1 MKRSFIP
8 VFAALLA
15 LATACGGGG
24 ASESLGNNGGGS
36 TTMIA
41 SFTPDDPVPGSG
53 TVSMAEGAV
62 SGDLVTVNVQVTGTN
77 SIFGAAFDVAYD
89 GSTATW
95 TGWGAGSLLEQGGHV
110 PIYQVAE
117 SQPGRLVVAATRQG
131 VGTTAV
137 NATGTTTMIQLTF
150 RVTSVGT
157 WPVGFESA
165 ELLDAQL
172 SPQPIPGIN
181 WSGGT
186 LVAN

>member
-8 VFAALLA
+8 VFAAMLA
-15 LATACGGGG
+15 LVTACSGSD
-24 ASESLGNNGGGS
+24 SESLSNNGGGS
-36 TTMIA
+36 TTMVA
-41 SFTPDDPVPGSG
+41 SFTPDDPSPGSG
-53 TVSMAEGAV
+53 TVSMAQGSV
-62 SGDLVTVNVQVTGTN
+62 SGDLVTINVRVTGTN
-77 SIFGAAFDVAYD
+77 AIFGAAFDVAYD
-89 GSTATW
+89 GSAATW
-95 TGWGAGSLLEQGGHV
+95 TGWGPGSLFEQGGHV

-131 VGTTAV
+131 VGATAV
-137 NATGTTTMIQLTF
+137 NASGTTTLIRLTF

-172 SPQPIPGIN
+172 QPQSIPGIA